1 MSLPWWKKAVFYEIY
16 VPSFCDGNNDGIGDI
31 QGIISKL
38 DYLRELGI
46 DGIWLTP
53 FYRSPK
59 VDNGYDISDYF
70 AVDRDYGTMA
80 DFERLIA
87 EAHRRG
93 IRVIADLVL
102 NHTSTSHPWFQEA
115 RSAKDHPKRDWYMME
130 RSGRRRAAEQLGIL
144 FRRIRLGI

>member
-102 NHTSTSHPWFQEA
+102 NHTSTSHPWS
-115 RSAKDHPKRDWYMME
+115 RKRDRQRPSEKGLVYME